1 MKSKVKLLVLAIAM
15 LTCAGVKA
23 QNSNSE
29 KTQAE
34 SKKDS
39 VYYTCSMHPEIRSA
53 VPGSCPKC
61 GMDLI
66 KQTAGQETQNKMP
79 MNCGMMNMGN
89 MDMNNNTAA
98 KQDTVA
104 YYTCSMH
111 PDVKSDKPGNCPQCG
126 MALVKAT
133 PAPAKKQKKHKMQ
146 MGGCGMM

>member
-1 MKSKVKLLVLAIAM
+1 MKSKIRSLVITLAM
-15 LTCAGVKA
+15 LTVATVNA

-29 KTQAE
+29 KIQSEA
-34 SKKDS
+34 KKDS
-39 VYYTCSMHPEIRSA
+39 VYFTCSMHPEIRSA
-53 VPGSCPKC
+53 VPGTCPKC
-61 GMDLI
+61 GMELI
-66 KQTAGQETQNKMP
+66 KQTAGQETPNKMP

-89 MDMNNNTAA
+89 MDMNSNATA

-126 MALVKAT
+126 MALVKTT
-133 PAPAKKQKKHKMQ
+133 PTPAKKQKKQK